1 MLKKKNIETDKNES
15 NSIFFSFNNNI
26 VLKLSSNDK
35 YKFDIKLKINFKNK
49 FCCVLFYLIIYL
61 LIVQHS
67 CYQKN
72 IELRKLNLASSIK
85 IIINK
90 SGNQQIL
97 SSGFTPKPSKVT
109 INNGVKTIVDSHIYN
124 LNKTIILL

>member
-15 NSIFFSFNNNI
+15 NSIFFSFNITI
-26 VLKLSSNDK
+26 VLKLSSNNK
-35 YKFDIKLKINFKNK
+35 KKFDIKIKINLKNK
-49 FCCVLFYLIIYL
+49 FYYILFYFIIYL
-61 LIVQHS
+61 LIIQHS

-72 IELRKLNLASSIK
+72 IELRKLNLVSSIT

-97 SSGFTPKPSKVT
+97 YSGFTPKLQLMMK
-109 INNGVKTIVDSHIYN
+109 K
-124 LNKTIILL
+124 KLL